1 MYGMMCERVVVVLW
15 AGWIGKSVWRG
26 DQGMIVGDV
35 DGNVRSKFRE
45 SDVVCFEVEVEETT
59 DSNGVYGKLYDGL
72 S

>member
-1 MYGMMCERVVVVLW
+1 MLW
-15 AGWIGKSVWRG
+15 AGWIGKNVWRG
-26 DQGMIVGDV
+26 DQEMIVGDM

-59 DSNGVYGKLYDGL
+59 DSNGVNGKLYDGL